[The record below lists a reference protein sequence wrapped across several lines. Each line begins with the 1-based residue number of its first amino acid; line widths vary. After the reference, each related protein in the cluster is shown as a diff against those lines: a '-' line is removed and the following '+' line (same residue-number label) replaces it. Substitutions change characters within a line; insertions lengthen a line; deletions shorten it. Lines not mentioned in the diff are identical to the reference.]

1 MLINVIVGEHQPQP
15 CNQTASKTLMVGVV
29 RLSASW
35 KDKNGDGAYNTEIGP
50 LNCVILQPFNE

>member
-1 MLINVIVGEHQPQP
+1 
-15 CNQTASKTLMVGVV
+15 MVGVV

-35 KDKNGDGAYNTEIGP
+35 KDKNGDGAYTEIGP